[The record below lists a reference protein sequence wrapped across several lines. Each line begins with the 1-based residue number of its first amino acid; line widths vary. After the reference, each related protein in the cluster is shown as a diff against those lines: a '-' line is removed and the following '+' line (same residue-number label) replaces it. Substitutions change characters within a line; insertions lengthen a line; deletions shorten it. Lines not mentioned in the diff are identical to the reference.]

1 MAKAHPRRYPVVDG
15 PMGAHGA
22 TAPSLRAP
30 WRVAAGGDGI
40 VERSLGAAHRSG
52 LRRALSLLPPVQA
65 WLDEVDQLAS
75 ENRDHRRRQMATP
88 TDQAAVVGLMSCL
101 TPRRAVG
108 VRKLRMG
115 GEGDGGYVML
125 DDFAGI
131 GGALSFGIGP
141 DCSWDAAVAERGI
154 PVHQYDHTVEGPPTP
169 HPGFRFFRTAIGAQ
183 PGEGCES
190 LDSATARLAA
200 PGAGRLLL
208 KADIEG
214 AEWEM
219 FDAATEAE
227 LARFSQIVVEF
238 HHLHRVLD
246 TAWRARAE
254 RVLRKLRTRFEVV
267 HVHGNNAGPHALI
280 GQVPVP
286 DIFEV
291 SYVNSAIYRCEDT
304 DEIFPTPLDRPSVP
318 GRAELFL
325 GSMRFR

>member
-1 MAKAHPRRYPVVDG
+1 M
-15 PMGAHGA
+15 
-22 TAPSLRAP
+22 
-30 WRVAAGGDGI
+30 
-40 VERSLGAAHRSG
+40 ERSQGAARRSS
-52 LRRALSLLPPVQA
+52 LRRALSLVPPVQA

-75 ENRDHRRRQMATP
+75 ESRTHRRRQMATP
-88 TDQAAVVGLMSCL
+88 ADQAAVVGLMSCL

-108 VRKLRMG
+108 VRKLRVG

-141 DCSWDAAVAERGI
+141 DCSWDADVADRGI
-154 PVHQYDHTVEGPPTP
+154 PVHQYDHTVDGPPTP
-169 HPGFRFFRTAIGAQ
+169 HRGFRFFRTAIGAQ

-190 LDSATARLAA
+190 LGGATAKLAA
-200 PGAGRLLL
+200 PDSDRLLL
-208 KADIEG
+208 KVDIEG

-219 FDAATEAE
+219 FDAATVAE
-227 LARFSQIVVEF
+227 LARFAQIVVEF

-246 TAWRARAE
+246 PAWRARAE
-254 RVLRKLRTRFEVV
+254 RVLRKLRARFEVV

-286 DIFEV
+286 DIIEV
-291 SYVNSAIYRCEDT
+291 SYARSATYRCEDT
-304 DEIFPTPLDRPSVP
+304 DEIFPTPLDRPNVP
-318 GRAELFL
+318 GRADLFL